1 MFGDT
6 DDPEEGG
13 LEVSGRLFGF
23 LVVGFLLVFA
33 GIIVL
38 VVVSVLSG
46 SGSVGGV
53 ILIGP
58 IPIIFGSGPDAFW
71 LVLIGVIVTVFCAV
85 LFLVMNKRLG
95 KNEF

>member
-1 MFGDT
+1 MFRSNYAS
-6 DDPEEGG
+6 EEGG
-13 LEVSGRLFGF
+13 LEISGRLFVF
-23 LVVGFLLVFA
+23 LVLGFLLVFA

-38 VVVSVLSG
+38 VVATSLFG

-58 IPIIFGSGPDAFW
+58 VPIIFGSGPETFW
-71 LVLIGVIVTVFCAV
+71 LVLIGVIVTVLCVV
-85 LFLVMNKRLG
+85 LFLVISRRWG

>member
-6 DDPEEGG
+6 DDSEEGG

-23 LVVGFLLVFA
+23 LVLGSARICWHNCFGGGFGFVWF
-33 GIIVL
+33 
-38 VVVSVLSG
+38 
-46 SGSVGGV
+46 GSVGGV

-58 IPIIFGSGPDAFW
+58 IPIIFGSGPNAFW
-71 LVLIGVIVTVFCAV
+71 LVLIGVIVTVFCVV
-85 LFLVMNKRLG
+85 LFLVMNRRLG

>member
-1 MFGDT
+1 MFESR
-6 DDPEEGG
+6 DDSEDGG
-13 LEVSGRLFGF
+13 IEISGRLFHLLVLGF
-23 LVVGFLLVFA
+23 LIVVA

-71 LVLIGVIVTVFCAV
+71 LVLIGVFVTVFCLV
-85 LFLVMNKRLG
+85 LFLIMRRRSDL
-95 KNEF
+95 E